1 MKKLLFIFAALF
13 VALAVVRAEGKNKA
27 DEKKGV
33 YIFGTSF
40 SFSDSIVYFTEIQY
54 LEEVQLENKTNFIPF
69 RQHYSYELK
78 DFMSKEG
85 MPGRISAVYFSHK
98 ESDVKKKE
106 AKLKKRL
113 EKKDK
118 KVVRYL
124 GSKFKFTKP

>member
-13 VALAVVRAEGKNKA
+13 VALAVVRAEEKNKA

-54 LEEVQLENKTNFIPF
+54 LEEVQLEDKTNFIPF

>member
-13 VALAVVRAEGKNKA
+13 VALLVVRAEEKNKA

-54 LEEVQLENKTNFIPF
+54 LEEVQLEDKTNFIPF

>member
-13 VALAVVRAEGKNKA
+13 VALVVVRAEEKNKA

-54 LEEVQLENKTNFIPF
+54 LEEVQLEDKTNFIPF

>member
-13 VALAVVRAEGKNKA
+13 VALVVVRAEEKNKA

-54 LEEVQLENKTNFIPF
+54 LEEVQLEDKTNFIPF

-85 MPGRISAVYFSHK
+85 MPGRISAVYFSEK
-98 ESDVKKKE
+98 ESAIKKKE

-113 EKKDK
+113 EKKDN
-118 KVVRYL
+118 KVVRYI
-124 GSKFKFTKP
+124 GSKFEFTKP

>member
-1 MKKLLFIFAALF
+1 MKKLLFIFATLFIALT
-13 VALAVVRAEGKNKA
+13 AVKAEEKNKA

-54 LEEVQLENKTNFIPF
+54 LEEVQLEDKTNFIPF

-85 MPGRISAVYFSHK
+85 MPGRISAVYFSEK
-98 ESDVKKKE
+98 ESAIKKKE

-113 EKKDK
+113 EKKDN
-118 KVVRYL
+118 KVVRYI
-124 GSKFKFTKP
+124 GSKFEFTKP

>member
-1 MKKLLFIFAALF
+1 MKKLLFIFATLFIALT
-13 VALAVVRAEGKNKA
+13 AVRAEEKNKA

-54 LEEVQLENKTNFIPF
+54 LEEVQLEDKTNFIPF

-85 MPGRISAVYFSHK
+85 MPGRISAVYFSEK
-98 ESDVKKKE
+98 ESAIKKKE

-113 EKKDK
+113 EKKDN
-118 KVVRYL
+118 KVVRYI
-124 GSKFKFTKP
+124 GSKFEFTKP